1 MGKFIFL
8 YKGPATPM
16 DQFTEE
22 QSSAQMAAWGAWMEK
37 VGPAWWTP
45 ARPSP
50 LPVRPSRTTE
60 RQRRPPT

>member
-22 QSSAQMAAWGAWMEK
+22 QSSAQMAAG
-37 VGPAWWTP
+37 
-45 ARPSP
+45 
-50 LPVRPSRTTE
+50 
-60 RQRRPPT
+60 RQP